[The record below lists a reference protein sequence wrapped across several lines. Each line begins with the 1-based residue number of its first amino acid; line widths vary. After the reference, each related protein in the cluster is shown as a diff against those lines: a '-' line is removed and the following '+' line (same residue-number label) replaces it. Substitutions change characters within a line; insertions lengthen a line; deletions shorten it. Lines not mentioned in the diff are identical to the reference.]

1 MQKKITNHEFSGFI
15 GLIGSPNVGKS
26 TILNLIPRFYN
37 IQNGDILIDD
47 QSIYN
52 SKTFSLR
59 QNISL
64 VSQDT
69 TLFDDTVKNN
79 ITYGSENIK
88 DKQIEKR
95 ETLSNEEEIKILQT
109 LVKQR
114 KESIELYEKGKRNEL
129 VAIEKQEMEI
139 INSYLP
145 KMMSDDS
152 IKNIVKSVIESSG
165 ANSMADMGK
174 VMPEVMKQGK
184 GLIDGKTA
192 QKFVSEMLK

>member
-1 MQKKITNHEFSGFI
+1 MTHFEKVQADMYTAMKSGDKEKANT
-15 GLIGSPNVGKS
+15 LRNV
-26 TILNLIPRFYN
+26 L
-37 IQNGDILIDD
+37 
-47 QSIYN
+47 
-52 SKTFSLR
+52 SKL
-59 QNISL
+59 
-64 VSQDT
+64 
-69 TLFDDTVKNN
+69 
-79 ITYGSENIK
+79 K

-95 ETLSNEEEIKILQT
+95 EALTSEEEIKILQT

-114 KESIELYEKGKRNEL
+114 KESIELYEKGGRDEL
-129 VAIEKQEMEI
+129 VAIERQEMEI

-184 GLIDGKTA
+184 GLINGKTA

>member
-1 MQKKITNHEFSGFI
+1 MKSGEKEKANT
-15 GLIGSPNVGKS
+15 LRNV
-26 TILNLIPRFYN
+26 L
-37 IQNGDILIDD
+37 
-47 QSIYN
+47 
-52 SKTFSLR
+52 SKL
-59 QNISL
+59 
-64 VSQDT
+64 
-69 TLFDDTVKNN
+69 
-79 ITYGSENIK
+79 K

-95 ETLSNEEEIKILQT
+95 EALSNEEEIKILQT

-114 KESIELYEKGKRNEL
+114 KESIELYEKGGRNEL
-129 VAIEKQEMEI
+129 VVIEKQEMEI

>member
-1 MQKKITNHEFSGFI
+1 MTHFEKVQVDMYAAMKSGEKEKANT
-15 GLIGSPNVGKS
+15 LRNV
-26 TILNLIPRFYN
+26 L
-37 IQNGDILIDD
+37 
-47 QSIYN
+47 
-52 SKTFSLR
+52 SKL
-59 QNISL
+59 
-64 VSQDT
+64 
-69 TLFDDTVKNN
+69 
-79 ITYGSENIK
+79 K

-95 ETLSNEEEIKILQT
+95 ETLSIEEEIKILQA

-114 KESIELYEKGKRNEL
+114 KESIDLYEKGGRSEL
-129 VAIEKQEMEI
+129 VAIEEQEMNI

-152 IKNIVKSVIESSG
+152 IKDIVKNVIETSG
-165 ANSMADMGK
+165 ANSISDMGK

>member
-1 MQKKITNHEFSGFI
+1 MTHFEKVQADMYAAMKSGDKEKANT
-15 GLIGSPNVGKS
+15 LRNV
-26 TILNLIPRFYN
+26 L
-37 IQNGDILIDD
+37 
-47 QSIYN
+47 
-52 SKTFSLR
+52 SKL
-59 QNISL
+59 
-64 VSQDT
+64 
-69 TLFDDTVKNN
+69 
-79 ITYGSENIK
+79 K

-95 ETLSNEEEIKILQT
+95 EALTSEEEIKILQT

-114 KESIELYEKGKRNEL
+114 KESIELYEKGGRNEL
-129 VAIEKQEMEI
+129 VVIEKQEMEI

>member
-1 MQKKITNHEFSGFI
+1 MTHFEKVQVDMYAAMKSGEKEKVNT
-15 GLIGSPNVGKS
+15 LRNV
-26 TILNLIPRFYN
+26 L
-37 IQNGDILIDD
+37 
-47 QSIYN
+47 
-52 SKTFSLR
+52 SKL
-59 QNISL
+59 
-64 VSQDT
+64 
-69 TLFDDTVKNN
+69 
-79 ITYGSENIK
+79 K

-95 ETLSNEEEIKILQT
+95 EALSIEEEIKILQA

-114 KESIELYEKGKRNEL
+114 KESIDLYEKGGRREL
-129 VAIEKQEMEI
+129 VAIEEKEMNI

-152 IKNIVKSVIESSG
+152 IKDIVKNVIETSG
-165 ANSMADMGK
+165 ANSISDMGK

>member
-1 MQKKITNHEFSGFI
+1 MTHYEKVKADMYTAMKSGEKERANT
-15 GLIGSPNVGKS
+15 LRNV
-26 TILNLIPRFYN
+26 L
-37 IQNGDILIDD
+37 
-47 QSIYN
+47 
-52 SKTFSLR
+52 SKL
-59 QNISL
+59 
-64 VSQDT
+64 
-69 TLFDDTVKNN
+69 
-79 ITYGSENIK
+79 K

-95 ETLSNEEEIKILQT
+95 ETLSIEEEIKILQA

-114 KESIELYEKGKRNEL
+114 KESIDLYEKGGRSEL
-129 VAIEKQEMEI
+129 VAIEEQEMNI

-152 IKNIVKSVIESSG
+152 IKDIVKNVIETSG
-165 ANSMADMGK
+165 ANSISDMGK

>member
-1 MQKKITNHEFSGFI
+1 MTHFEKVQADMYAAMKSGEKEKANT
-15 GLIGSPNVGKS
+15 LRNV
-26 TILNLIPRFYN
+26 L
-37 IQNGDILIDD
+37 
-47 QSIYN
+47 
-52 SKTFSLR
+52 SKL
-59 QNISL
+59 
-64 VSQDT
+64 
-69 TLFDDTVKNN
+69 
-79 ITYGSENIK
+79 K

-95 ETLSNEEEIKILQT
+95 ETLSIEEEIKILQT

-114 KESIELYEKGKRNEL
+114 KESIELYEKGGRNEL

>member
-1 MQKKITNHEFSGFI
+1 MTHYEKVKADMYTAMKSGEKERANT
-15 GLIGSPNVGKS
+15 LRNV
-26 TILNLIPRFYN
+26 L
-37 IQNGDILIDD
+37 
-47 QSIYN
+47 
-52 SKTFSLR
+52 SKL
-59 QNISL
+59 
-64 VSQDT
+64 
-69 TLFDDTVKNN
+69 
-79 ITYGSENIK
+79 K

-114 KESIELYEKGKRNEL
+114 KESIDLYEKGGRNEL
-129 VAIEKQEMEI
+129 VAIESQEMEI

-152 IKNIVKSVIESSG
+152 IKNIVKSVIENSG
-165 ANSMADMGK
+165 ANSMSDMGK